1 MVERTT
7 EGGFAIMRM
16 GTRMYGR
23 VNSSF
28 KAA

>member
-16 GTRMYGR
+16 GTRVYGR
-23 VNSSF
+23 VNRSF